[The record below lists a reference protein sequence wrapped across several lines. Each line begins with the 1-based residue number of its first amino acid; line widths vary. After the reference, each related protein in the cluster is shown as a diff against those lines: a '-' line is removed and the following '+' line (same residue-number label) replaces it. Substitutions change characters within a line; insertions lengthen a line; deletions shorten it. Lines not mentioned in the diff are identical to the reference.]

1 MGRSK
6 KTPAPPKIKTVA
18 PPAEE
23 VDPAIMAMFLRQQ
36 RASKAKSY
44 LTRGQRMDDLA
55 KAKAAAAPRMSGQEA
70 KDVKLR
76 ENPLLSDE
84 SYQSK
89 SDEEKVNFLAKRSN
103 DVEALKE
110 MSEFRKKIAKL
121 SRKKGRKRSVVS
133 KTLNVLSKSHD
144 RYIKDYLAK
153 AEAQVSKEYKTTQ
166 LRNLGIK

>member
-6 KTPAPPKIKTVA
+6 KKPAPPKIKTVA

-36 RASKAKSY
+36 RAGRTKAY
-44 LTRGQRMDDLA
+44 LTRGQRMDALA
-55 KAKAAAAPRMSGQEA
+55 KAKAAATRVSAQAE
-70 KDVKLR
+70 DVKLR

-89 SDEEKVNFLAKRSN
+89 SDEEKVKFLAKRSD
-103 DVEALKE
+103 DVKAIKE
-110 MSEFRKKIAKL
+110 MNEFEKKIAEA
-121 SRKKGRKRSVVS
+121 SKKRGRKRSVVS
-133 KTLNVLSKSHD
+133 RVINKLAEGRD
-144 RYIKDYLAK
+144 RYVKDYLAK
-153 AEAQVSKEYKTTQ
+153 AEAQASKEYKTTQ